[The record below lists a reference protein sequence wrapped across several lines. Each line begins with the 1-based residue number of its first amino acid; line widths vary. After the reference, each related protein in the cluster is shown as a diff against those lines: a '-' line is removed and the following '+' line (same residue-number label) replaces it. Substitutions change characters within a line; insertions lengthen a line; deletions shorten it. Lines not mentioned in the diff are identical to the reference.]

1 MVVHTKRNVQSVK
14 VKEEFKYNLYL
25 YISGVN
31 MTKKE
36 QMLKRLEKIR
46 YSMIDSDCY
55 GISCAECP
63 LFSKHG
69 CVAILIYPVSK
80 VLY

>member
-1 MVVHTKRNVQSVK
+1 
-14 VKEEFKYNLYL
+14 
-25 YISGVN
+25 